1 MILSPEQWTSLIIL
15 VLSILS
21 LTIGNSVVL
30 FANRVTR
37 SQFIR
42 SIFAFTFLFI
52 VSIFLWTLSI
62 QFFAFTFFGKNKPLD
77 SVLMLVA
84 SSFTPFILGFLILLP
99 HVGYYLYALLRIW
112 VTVNLVI
119 SVMHAYQFNILQ
131 AIVVSLLG
139 WLLLELLSSLSFL
152 RLNDAKRWFLKITT
166 GKAEYKDPDDIVMEY
181 VKMQRRLAL
190 EAARTPV
197 ETSAMSQERGDG

>member
-1 MILSPEQWTSLIIL
+1 MILSHDQWVALIVL

-52 VSIFLWTLSI
+52 LSIFLWTLSI
-62 QFFAFTFFGKNKPLD
+62 QFFAVTFFGKNKPLG

-84 SSFTPFILGFLILLP
+84 SSFTPFIFGFLILLP
-99 HVGYYLYALLRIW
+99 HFGYYLYALLRIW

-119 SVMHAYQFNILQ
+119 NVMHAYQFNLLQ

-152 RLNDAKRWFLKITT
+152 RMKDAKRWFLKVTT
-166 GKAEYKDPDDIVMEY
+166 GKAEYKEPDDIVMEY
-181 VKMQRRLAL
+181 VRMQRRLAL
-190 EAARTPV
+190 EAAHTPV
-197 ETSAMSQERGDG
+197 ETPAEAQERSDD